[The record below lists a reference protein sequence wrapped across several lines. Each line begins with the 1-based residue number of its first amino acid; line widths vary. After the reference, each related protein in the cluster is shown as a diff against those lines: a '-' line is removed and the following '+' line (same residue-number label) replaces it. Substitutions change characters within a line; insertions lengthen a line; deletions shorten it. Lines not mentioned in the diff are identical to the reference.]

1 MFWLLLISAS
11 IGAAVYHGLYRKP
24 LSTGDKEKG
33 ATLGR
38 AIHNSVSVQ
47 FGESLAGQRSW
58 EFGPP
63 PPLATYEPEGH
74 TVSVLSEDPVPPD
87 DPPVPADGTPPT
99 V

>member
-24 LSTGDKEKG
+24 LSEGDKEKG
-33 ATLGR
+33 AVIGR
-38 AIHNSVSVQ
+38 AIHNSVAVQ

-63 PPLATYEPEGH
+63 PPLATYEPERH
-74 TVSVLSEDPVPPD
+74 TVSVLSEDLPAPPD
-87 DPPVPADGTPPT
+87 GAPPAG
-99 V
+99 